1 MRFLVDECTGPAV
14 AKWLRSSHHDV
25 FSVYDEVRGLD
36 DESIIEKANR
46 ENYILITN
54 DKDFGELVFR
64 MRKAHKGV
72 ILLRLEDE
80 RSENKIAVLSQV
92 LGSHSD
98 KLVNNFIIVTEK
110 TVRIVEERRDTLD
123 GSGV

>member
-1 MRFLVDECTGPAV
+1 MRFIVDECTGPAV
-14 AKWLRSSHHDV
+14 AKWLRSLHHNV
-25 FSVYDEVRGLD
+25 YSVYDEARGSD

-54 DKDFGELVFR
+54 DKDFGELVFH

-80 RSENKIAVLSQV
+80 RSENKIAVLSRV
-92 LGSHSD
+92 IESYSD

-110 TVRIVEERRDTLD
+110 TVRIVEERKTKL
-123 GSGV
+123 GGNAV

>member
-14 AKWLRSSHHDV
+14 AKWLRSSHHEV

-46 ENYILITN
+46 ENYVLITN

-64 MRKAHKGV
+64 KRKPHKGV
-72 ILLRLEDE
+72 VLLRLEDE
-80 RSENKIAVLSQV
+80 RSENKIAVLHRV
-92 LGSHSD
+92 LESYSD
-98 KLVNNFIIVTEK
+98 KLSDNFIIVTEK
-110 TVRIVEERRDTLD
+110 TVRIVEERRDTP
-123 GSGV
+123 SGNGV

>member
-14 AKWLRSSHHDV
+14 AKWLRSSHHEV

-46 ENYILITN
+46 ENYVLVTN

-64 MRKAHKGV
+64 KRKPHKGV
-72 ILLRLEDE
+72 VLLRLEDE
-80 RSENKIAVLSQV
+80 RSENKIAVLHRV
-92 LGSHSD
+92 LESYSD
-98 KLVNNFIIVTEK
+98 KLSDNFIIVTEK
-110 TVRIVEERRDTLD
+110 TVRIVEERRDTP
-123 GSGV
+123 SGNGV